1 MKYHVRRI
9 DREIKDPAKLERV
22 LKETRY
28 ITIALCKDNTPY
40 LVSLSHSYDE
50 EAKCIYFHCASA
62 GKKLDY
68 MRSNPKV
75 WGQAI
80 IDRGY
85 VEGECNHLYVTT
97 MFEGKVELVEDISEK
112 RRIMSYLFTHQ
123 MRSSEPSGSQT
134 NEEVDPHMVR
144 IGKDTELKGTTVGRI
159 IVEGLTGK
167 HSKDT
172 EY

>member
-1 MKYHVRRI
+1 MKYHVRHM

-28 ITIALCKDNTPY
+28 ITIALCKDNEPY

-50 EAKCIYFHCASA
+50 DTKCLYFHCAST

-68 MRSNPKV
+68 MKANPRV

-97 MFEGKVELVEDISEK
+97 MFEGRVELIKDIAEK
-112 RRIMSYLFTHQ
+112 RRIMSHMFTHQ
-123 MRSSEPSGSQT
+123 VRKLSTSGKM
-134 NEEVDPHMVR
+134 EMDPHVVR
-144 IGKDTELKGTTVGRI
+144 IGKDAELSSMTVGRI
-159 IVEGLTGK
+159 IIEELTGK

>member
-1 MKYHVRRI
+1 MKYHMRRM
-9 DREIKDPAKLERV
+9 DREIKDNAKLEKV

-28 ITIALCKDNTPY
+28 ITIALCLDNVPY

-50 EAKCIYFHCASA
+50 DSKCLYFHCASS
-62 GKKLDY
+62 GKKLDL
-68 MRSNPKV
+68 MKSNPQV

-85 VEGECNHLYVTT
+85 VNGKCNHLYVTA
-97 MFEGKVELVEDISEK
+97 MFGGRVELIEDINEK

-123 MRSSEPSGSQT
+123 EMKPTVSGGV
-134 NEEVDPHMVR
+134 EIDPHVTR
-144 IGKDTELKGTTVGRI
+144 IGKDSELRGTTVGRI
-159 IVEGLTGK
+159 IIEELTGK
-167 HSKDT
+167 ISKDT